1 MWYMNK
7 MLIKGLGAS
16 TALTMFHVQ
25 LLQTGIISNTDAVV
39 SGISFF
45 EHGTF

>member
-1 MWYMNK
+1 MWCMNK
-7 MLIKGLGAS
+7 MLTKGLGAS

-25 LLQTGIISNTDAVV
+25 LLQTGIISNTDTIV
-39 SGISFF
+39 SSIGFF